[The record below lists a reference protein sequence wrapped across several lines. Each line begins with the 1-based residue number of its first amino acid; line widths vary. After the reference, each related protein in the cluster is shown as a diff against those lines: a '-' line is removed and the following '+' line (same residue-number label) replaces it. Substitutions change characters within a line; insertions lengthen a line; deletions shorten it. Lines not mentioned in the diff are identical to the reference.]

1 MKESPIWAFY
11 KAHLPEM
18 IKAIEKE
25 KLSSEFKHRITSRK
39 LFKKEVAIMTEVI
52 IRLNL
57 QGIYVGYVYDALI
70 CHPKDAKMVAH
81 VMNEVVLELGVKTIV
96 GGS

>member
-1 MKESPIWAFY
+1 MRESPIWDFY

-18 IKAIEKE
+18 IRAIEKE
-25 KLSSEFKHRITSRK
+25 KLSSEFKYRITSRK
-39 LFKKEVAIMTEVI
+39 LFKKEVEIMTEVI
-52 IRLNL
+52 IRLNA

-70 CHPKDAKMVAH
+70 CTQKDAPTVAKI
-81 VMNEVVLELGVKTIV
+81 MNDVALALGVKTTV